1 MGRRSIPKNYN
12 ILLSS
17 CQEKNNIFLDFL
29 ARPKINIFL
38 KKYLKSVDIKIIYA
52 IIIM

>member
-1 MGRRSIPKNYN
+1 MGRCFTPKNYN

-38 KKYLKSVDIKIIYA
+38 KKYLKSVDIKCKSA

>member
-1 MGRRSIPKNYN
+1 MGRCPTPKNYN

-38 KKYLKSVDIKIIYA
+38 KKYLKSVDIYNIYV

>member
-1 MGRRSIPKNYN
+1 MGRCPTPKNYN

-29 ARPKINIFL
+29 VRPKINIFL
-38 KKYLKSVDIKIIYA
+38 KKYLKSVDIYNIYV

>member
-1 MGRRSIPKNYN
+1 MGRCSTSKNYN
-12 ILLSS
+12 TLLSS
-17 CQEKNNIFLDFL
+17 CQEKNIIFLDFL
-29 ARPKINIFL
+29 ACPKINIFL